1 MRGVVCL
8 IDDDAAVQR
17 GVGVLLAAAGYKSSV
32 YGSAEDFLKALP
44 ELDWANLVILVDVC
58 MPGMQGPQLQAHLKS
73 DGVGIPLI
81 IMTAHGDIP
90 MATRAMREGAVDF
103 LEKPFTSDELT
114 VALDRAFALSN
125 SHARLK
131 TSAPDDL
138 AQRVNALTPRERE
151 VFVAIVGGRSSKL
164 IGRDLGLSPRTV
176 EVHRRNIMAKM
187 QASNFAELIRMA
199 VAADLDI

>member
-17 GVGVLLAAAGYKSSV
+17 GVSVLLTAAGYDSSV
-32 YGSAEDFLKALP
+32 YGSAEEFLGALP
-44 ELDWANLVILVDVC
+44 DLDRANSVILVDVC
-58 MPGMQGPQLQAHLKS
+58 MPGMQGPQLQSRLKA
-73 DGVGIPLI
+73 DGVAIPLI

-103 LEKPFTSDELT
+103 LEKPFTAEELT
-114 VALDRAFALSN
+114 LALDRAFALSN
-125 SHARLK
+125 SHSRVRA
-131 TSAPDDL
+131 SAPEDA

-151 VFVAIVGGRSSKL
+151 VLVAIVDGQSSKL
-164 IGRDLGLSPRTV
+164 IGRELGLSPRTV
-176 EVHRRNIMAKM
+176 EVHRRNIMTKM
-187 QASNFAELIRMA
+187 KASSFAELIRMA

>member
-17 GVGVLLAAAGYKSSV
+17 GVSVLLSAAGYDSSV
-32 YGSAEDFLKALP
+32 YGSAEEFLGALP
-44 ELDWANLVILVDVC
+44 DLDRANSIILVDVC
-58 MPGMQGPQLQAHLKS
+58 MPGMQGPQLQSRLKA
-73 DGVGIPLI
+73 DGVAIPLI

-103 LEKPFTSDELT
+103 LEKPFTAEELT
-114 VALDRAFALSN
+114 QALDRAFALSN
-125 SHARLK
+125 AHSRVRAA
-131 TSAPDDL
+131 APEDA

-151 VFVAIVGGRSSKL
+151 VLVAIVDGQSSKL
-164 IGRDLGLSPRTV
+164 IGRELGLSPRTV
-176 EVHRRNIMAKM
+176 EVHRRNIMTKM
-187 QASNFAELIRMA
+187 KASSFAELIRMA